1 LENPWNAAFSG
12 RQPIE
17 LAECGESFGDQA
29 GDTGSA
35 AVMSSSPTGGNVT
48 RRSVSELF
56 GVIIVAGIGA
66 IWALG
71 LLSLL
76 FTLPHDFISPADPA
90 SDTLKSDRAID
101 RVVR

>member
-1 LENPWNAAFSG
+1 
-12 RQPIE
+12 
-17 LAECGESFGDQA
+17 
-29 GDTGSA
+29 
-35 AVMSSSPTGGNVT
+35 M
-48 RRSVSELF
+48 SELF

>member
-1 LENPWNAAFSG
+1 
-12 RQPIE
+12 
-17 LAECGESFGDQA
+17 
-29 GDTGSA
+29 
-35 AVMSSSPTGGNVT
+35 MSSSPTGGNVT